1 MYKMLIIFSLPTIP
15 GLHVMAAMLV
25 IKNFLSAGKETPFT
39 GELFE
44 IIFTLHFHMD
54 YNAPC

>member
-1 MYKMLIIFSLPTIP
+1 
-15 GLHVMAAMLV
+15 MAAMLV
-25 IKNFLSAGKETPFT
+25 IKNFLSSGKETLFT

-44 IIFTLHFHMD
+44 IIFTLQFHMD